1 MSFVTHRSLSQPTP
15 APAAC
20 RRAFSLVE
28 VLVTVAVILAL
39 AAMTMGA
46 VSVASGSG
54 KKVRTRATIAKLD
67 SIIMSQY
74 ASYAARSVAATSD
87 AARGEALR
95 TLAKGDLPDHWS
107 TVATLAAKAESDLTP
122 HQRAYV
128 AVWKSVDQAQVTAS
142 NASPECLF
150 LAVMH
155 GGLADCLDCDSLR
168 IEVGDT
174 DNDGMPEFLDAWN
187 RPIGFVHA
195 PSGLRLPFNSDVNY
209 FSSALPFDPVAATSL
224 GAKGGLMRPLI
235 VSAGA
240 DGALG
245 IGADASRI
253 PGSNDSRDNL
263 TNFDEEAKL

>member
-1 MSFVTHRSLSQPTP
+1 MSFLERLSANRPTP
-15 APAAC
+15 THAAC

-28 VLVTVAVILAL
+28 VLVTIAITLTLASMTL
-39 AAMTMGA
+39 AA

-54 KKVRTRATIAKLD
+54 KKVRTRAIIAKLD
-67 SIIMSQY
+67 AIIMSQY
-74 ASYAARSVAATSD
+74 ASYAGRSVAATSD

-95 TLAKGDLPDHWS
+95 TLAKGDLPDNWS
-107 TVATLAAKAESDLTP
+107 TVASLAAKSESELTP

-128 AVWKSVDQAQVTAS
+128 AIWTSVDQAQVVVS
-142 NASPECLF
+142 NGSPECLF

-174 DNDGMPEFLDAWN
+174 DNDGMPEFLDAWS
-187 RPIGFVHA
+187 RPIGFLHA
-195 PSGLRLPFNSDVNY
+195 PSGLRLPFNSRTNF
-209 FSSALPFDPVAATSL
+209 FSSALPFDPVVATSL
-224 GAKGGLMRPLI
+224 DARGGLMRPLI
-235 VSAGA
+235 VSAGT

-245 IGADASRI
+245 LGSDASRM
-253 PGSNDSRDNL
+253 PGSNESRDNL

>member
-1 MSFVTHRSLSQPTP
+1 MSVFERPTP
-15 APAAC
+15 QQPAPGRVDS

-28 VLVTVAVILAL
+28 VLVTVAVILTL
-39 AAMTMGA
+39 AAMSMGA

-54 KKVRTRATIAKLD
+54 KKVRTRAIIAKLD
-67 SIIMSQY
+67 AIIMAQFE
-74 ASYAARSVAATSD
+74 SYAGRSVEATSD

-95 TLAKGDLPDHWS
+95 ALARGDLPDHWS
-107 TVATLAAKAESDLTP
+107 TVAALAAKPESELTP

-128 AVWKSVDQAQVTAS
+128 AVWKSVDQAQVVVD

-150 LAVMH
+150 LSVMH
-155 GGLADCLDCDSLR
+155 GGLADCLDCDALR

-195 PSGLRLPFNSDVNY
+195 PSGLRLPFDSTANF
-209 FSSALPFDPVAATSL
+209 FSTALPFDPVVATSP
-224 GAKGGLMRPLI
+224 GARGGLMRPLI
-235 VSAGA
+235 VSAGT

-245 IGADASRI
+245 LGSDASRV
-253 PGSNDSRDNL
+253 PGSTESRDNL

>member
-1 MSFVTHRSLSQPTP
+1 MSFLERLWPPQPTP
-15 APAAC
+15 VHAAC
-20 RRAFSLVE
+20 RRAISLVE
-28 VLVTVAVILAL
+28 VLVAVAVMLMLGSMAM
-39 AAMTMGA
+39 AAA
-46 VSVASGSG
+46 SVASGSG
-54 KKVRTRATIAKLD
+54 KKVRTRAIIAKLD
-67 SIIMSQY
+67 AIIMAQY
-74 ASYAARSVAATSD
+74 ASYAGRSVAATSD

-95 TLAKGDLPDHWS
+95 TLAKGDLPDTWS
-107 TVATLAAKAESDLTP
+107 TVATLAAKSESELTP

-128 AVWKSVDQAQVTAS
+128 AVWKSVDQAQVVVS

-195 PSGLRLPFNSDVNY
+195 PSGLRLPFNSNANF
-209 FSSALPFDPVAATSL
+209 FSSALPFDPVVATSL

-235 VSAGA
+235 VSAGT
-240 DGALG
+240 DGVLG
-245 IGADASRI
+245 LGSDASRI
-253 PGSNDSRDNL
+253 PGSNESRDNL

>member
-1 MSFVTHRSLSQPTP
+1 MSFFERFSLARPTT
-15 APAAC
+15 AHAAC
-20 RRAFSLVE
+20 RLAFSLVE
-28 VLVTVAVILAL
+28 VLVTVAIILTL
-39 AAMTMGA
+39 ASMTMAA
-46 VSVASGSG
+46 VSVANGSG
-54 KKVRTRATIAKLD
+54 KKVRTRTVIAKID
-67 SIIMSQY
+67 AIIMAQY
-74 ASYAARSVAATSD
+74 ESYAGRSVAATSD

-95 TLAKGDLPDHWS
+95 TLAKGDLPDTWS
-107 TVATLAAKAESDLTP
+107 TVATLAAKSESELTP

-128 AVWKSVDQAQVTAS
+128 AVWKSVDQAQVVVS

-187 RPIGFVHA
+187 HPIAFVHA
-195 PSGLRLPFNSDVNY
+195 PSGLRLPFNSNANF
-209 FSSALPFDPVAATSL
+209 FSSALPFDPVVATSL

-235 VSAGA
+235 VSAGT

-245 IGADASRI
+245 LGADASQI
-253 PGSNDSRDNL
+253 PGSNESRDNL